1 MKPAWRKEEEE
12 VGKKI
17 TFCTNLDAPD
27 QSPKLFLSLLRTS
40 KTVLN
45 ECFHG
50 LPAPWIASEVKNSTN
65 YIAKTFSYYFLE
77 ADESDSLACQQNNT

>member
-40 KTVLN
+40 KTILN

-50 LPAPWIASEVKNSTN
+50 LHAPWIASEVK
-65 YIAKTFSYYFLE
+65 K
-77 ADESDSLACQQNNT
+77 